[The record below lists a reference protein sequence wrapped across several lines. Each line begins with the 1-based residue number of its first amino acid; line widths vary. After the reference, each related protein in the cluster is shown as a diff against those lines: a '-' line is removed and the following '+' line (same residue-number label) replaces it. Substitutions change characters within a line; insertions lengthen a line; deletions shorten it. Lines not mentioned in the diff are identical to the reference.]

1 MVLLLR
7 QQGNARHEGPGLAEI
22 GEGKI
27 SGDGIASLGRPPGG
41 MLLRERGTLFGG
53 KKRYGGVGCQVT
65 LLEQGTRMP
74 AYTTPPA
81 EHDFQIMAERA
92 LEAMP
97 ERLSRR
103 VRGVAIMIDDI
114 ADEETLAGLGID
126 NPWELT
132 GLYRGIPLTE
142 RSVADSGTLPD
153 AIFLYREAILVE
165 WIETGEDLYRL
176 VASVLVHEIAHHFGF
191 SDADID
197 RIEAEMDPLADG
209 GG

>member
-1 MVLLLR
+1 
-7 QQGNARHEGPGLAEI
+7 
-22 GEGKI
+22 
-27 SGDGIASLGRPPGG
+27 
-41 MLLRERGTLFGG
+41 
-53 KKRYGGVGCQVT
+53 
-65 LLEQGTRMP
+65 MP

-92 LEAMP
+92 LDAMP
-97 ERLSRR
+97 ERLSRH